1 MQAGGSSSNSSEGG
15 GPVLRT
21 FVEGKEDGPT
31 IVFVHG
37 WPDDHTV
44 WDKQVLTKRTGHL
57 IVPAGEL

>member
-1 MQAGGSSSNSSEGG
+1 MQANITPMSHNSDTTAG
-15 GPVLRT
+15 GPAVGLRT

-44 WDKQVLTKRTGHL
+44 WDKQVSG
-57 IVPAGEL
+57 IED